1 MLEHLIQQYGYIA
14 VFLGTFLEGETVL
27 VLGGFA
33 AHRGFLDIWF
43 VILTAFLGSL
53 AGDQTWFFIGR
64 HKGMPFIERRPS
76 WKGRSERVLDLLHR
90 YHAPLLIGFRFL
102 YGLRNPIPFVVGA
115 SGFSPWRF
123 LVFNAIGA
131 AIWAVAIGFAGYAFG
146 EAMRVFLD
154 DVKRY
159 ERWGLAAIAVG
170 GATLWLV
177 VAWRRRVRLA
187 KAAAQRVSTTTESFA
202 DREDVGR

>member
-1 MLEHLIQQYGYIA
+1 MLEHLIQQYGYVAIFVGA
-14 VFLGTFLEGETVL
+14 FLEGETVL

-43 VILTAFLGSL
+43 VILAAFLGSL

-64 HKGMPFIERRPS
+64 FKGMPFVERRPA

-90 YHAPLLIGFRFL
+90 YHIPLLLGFRFL
-102 YGLRNPIPFVVGA
+102 YGLRNPIPFVIGA

-123 LVFNAIGA
+123 LIYNTIGA
-131 AIWAVAIGFAGYAFG
+131 AIWATVIGFLGYIFG
-146 EAMRVFLD
+146 QAMTLFLA

-159 ERWGLAAIAVG
+159 ERWGLVAIALVG
-170 GATLWLV
+170 LLVWLIYV
-177 VAWRRRVRLA
+177 WRRRARRLA
-187 KAAAQRVSTTTESFA
+187 TETTEPK
-202 DREDVGR
+202 V